1 MTPEQIEELRAMLDD
16 AKEIAE
22 ERREKHMESH
32 MTAALIRNSPNP
44 ASASGWQMAADYAL
58 KTARIL
64 EAFPVAVEGCAEV
77 LRLTEANAALAE
89 ELARVRG
96 VLLQVVECDT
106 PRIVQEV
113 FRTDGQPSKH
123 DRCPHDLAMYE
134 DCAGCVG
141 DYARAALSHT
151 GMTGPREG
159 V

>member
-64 EAFPVAVEGCAEV
+64 EAFPVAVEGCADL

-89 ELARVRG
+89 ELARSRNS
-96 VLLQVVECDT
+96 LA
-106 PRIVQEV
+106 EV
-113 FRTDGQPSKH
+113 MAFALSKMDDRTRADEMPMFR
-123 DRCPHDLAMYE
+123 R
-134 DCAGCVG
+134 
-141 DYARAALSHT
+141 ARAALSHT
-151 GMTGPREG
+151 GMTGQREG